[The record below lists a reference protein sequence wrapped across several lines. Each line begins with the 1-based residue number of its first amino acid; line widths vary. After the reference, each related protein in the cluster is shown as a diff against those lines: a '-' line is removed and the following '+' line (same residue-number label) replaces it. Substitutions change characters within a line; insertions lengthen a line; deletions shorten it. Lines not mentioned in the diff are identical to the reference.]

1 MSQHDFPFGERLMQ
15 LRVEEEQRQAKM
27 HRLQKEAGGVHQ
39 GWLSRQ
45 RCLLLCQ
52 LGRLF
57 ASVGQWLWEHGQWPP
72 LPQETPADTRA

>member
-15 LRVEEEQRQAKM
+15 LRVEEEQRQAEM
-27 HRLQKEAGGVHQ
+27 SRLRHEAGHVQQ

-45 RCLLLCQ
+45 RCSLLCR

-57 ASVGQWLWEHGQWPP
+57 GSLGVWLWEHGQWPV
-72 LPQETPADTRA
+72 LPQETPANTRA

>member
-15 LRVEEEQRQAKM
+15 LRVEEEQRQAEM

-57 ASVGQWLWEHGQWPP
+57 GSLGVWLWERGQWPVF
-72 LPQETPADTRA
+72 PQETPADTRA